1 MRRSDMSTILEWL
14 RRIIGIG
21 IWQFLSK
28 IGLKAV
34 LGLIFGLALCIAVI
48 ILLVV
53 FALSL
58 LF

>member
-1 MRRSDMSTILEWL
+1 MSTIFEWL

-34 LGLIFGLALCIAVI
+34 VGLIFGLALCISVM